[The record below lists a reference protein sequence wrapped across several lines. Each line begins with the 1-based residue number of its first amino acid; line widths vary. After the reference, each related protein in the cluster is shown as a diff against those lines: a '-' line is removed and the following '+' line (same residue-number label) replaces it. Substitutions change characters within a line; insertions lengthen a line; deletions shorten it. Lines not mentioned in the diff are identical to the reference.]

1 MILDEKESMLKR
13 VKAGYILK
21 FLNEQSDGEHCV
33 NSSAIISYLN
43 EIGIN
48 CGRKSVYDDIAALNM
63 FGYEILKGSS
73 SNEGYFLADRQFQT
87 SEIRLMID
95 AVTSAPFITE
105 KKTAE
110 LTEKLLKFLSVYQRE
125 VIISQLSTD
134 KRIKFSN
141 EQIYYVIDEINRA
154 IADKKRVEFDYYK
167 YAVTENK
174 PVLTKQRRFEISPYA
189 LVWAN
194 DKYYLVGNYDKY
206 NNLSNY
212 RLDRIKMI
220 EITDKTARPYCEVC
234 GYGTKFDAS
243 DYVRKNIMMYNG
255 EEIEIELVCSN
266 ELLDLMTDKFGS
278 DATIVNKMQNRF
290 YIKTSV
296 FFSEGL
302 VEWLFQY
309 CDRIKILSPK
319 KLKDRIQEKAQV
331 TIDALNS

>member
-1 MILDEKESMLKR
+1 MDEKESLLKR
-13 VKAGYILK
+13 VKAGYILQ
-21 FLNEQSDGEHCV
+21 FLNEQSDSEHCV

-43 EIGIN
+43 EMGIK
-48 CGRKSVYDDIAALNM
+48 CGRKSVYDDITALNM
-63 FGYEILKGSS
+63 FGYEILKGAS
-73 SNEGYFLADRQFQT
+73 SNEGYFLADRHFQT
-87 SEIRLMID
+87 SEVRLMID

-125 VIISQLSTD
+125 VIVSQLSTD

-141 EQIYYVIDEINRA
+141 EQIYYVIDEINQA
-154 IADKKRVEFDYYK
+154 IADKKRIEFDYYK
-167 YAVTENK
+167 YAVTDNT

-206 NNLSNY
+206 DNLSNY

-220 EITDKTARPYCEVC
+220 EITDKNARPYDEVC
-234 GYGTKFDAS
+234 GYGAKFDAS
-243 DYVRKNIMMYNG
+243 DYARKNIMMYNG
-255 EEIEIELVCSN
+255 EEIELELICSN
-266 ELLDLMTDKFGS
+266 ELLDLMIDKFGS
-278 DATIVNKMQNRF
+278 NATIVNKMKNRF

-309 CDRIKILSPK
+309 CDRIRILSPK
-319 KLKDRIQEKAQV
+319 KLKDRIQKKAQA
-331 TIDALNS
+331 TIEALNS